1 MVDEET
7 AASDV
12 QGHRK
17 RLRERLL
24 LDPDG
29 LHDYELIEYLLGLTL
44 RRVDT
49 KPIAKDLL
57 RRFGSLNALMEADA
71 TALTRVEGL
80 GEVSVAALRIAR
92 ATALRLLRAR
102 ATAAPILSNWQALA
116 DYLHADMAHDTIER
130 FRVLHLNTRN
140 MIIRDEV
147 MAKGTIDQTAVHVR
161 EVIKRALDTGAAALI
176 LVHNHPSGDPSPS
189 RADIDI
195 TRAIVAA
202 ARPLGISVHDHV
214 IVAGTGQLSLR
225 AQGLI

>member
-1 MVDEET
+1 MVDEEI

-12 QGHRK
+12 QGHRG
-17 RLRERLL
+17 RLRARLL
-24 LDPDG
+24 ADPDG
-29 LHDYELIEYLLGLTL
+29 LHDYELVEYLLGLTL

-49 KPIAKDLL
+49 KPLAKELL
-57 RRFGSLNALMEADA
+57 RTFG
-71 TALTRVEGL
+71 GL
-80 GEVSVAALRIAR
+80 GGLMDADPLVLARVPGMGETSVAGLRIAR
-92 ATALRLLRAR
+92 ATAIRLLRER

-140 MIIRDEV
+140 MIVRDEV
-147 MAKGTIDQTAVHVR
+147 MARGTIDQAAVHVR

-176 LVHNHPSGDPSPS
+176 LVHNHPSGDPAPS

-202 ARPLGISVHDHV
+202 ARPLGIAVHDHV
-214 IVAGTGQLSLR
+214 IVGAAGQTSLR

>member
-1 MVDEET
+1 MVDEDT
-7 AASDV
+7 ATSDV
-12 QGHRK
+12 QGHRG
-17 RLRERLL
+17 RLRERLF

-29 LHDYELIEYLLGLTL
+29 LHDYELVEYLLGLTL

-49 KPIAKDLL
+49 KPLAKELL
-57 RRFGSLNALMEADA
+57 RRFGSLNALMTADPMVLA
-71 TALTRVEGL
+71 RVPGL
-80 GEVSVAALRIAR
+80 GATSVAALRVAR
-92 ATALRLLRAR
+92 ATAIRLLRER

-140 MIIRDEV
+140 MIMRDEV
-147 MAKGTIDQTAVHVR
+147 MAQGTIDQAAVHVR

-202 ARPLGISVHDHV
+202 ARPLGIAVHDHV
-214 IVAGTGQLSLR
+214 IVAGSGQLSLR

>member
-1 MVDEET
+1 MVDEEI

-24 LDPDG
+24 LDSDG

-57 RRFGSLNALMEADA
+57 RRFGSLNALMDADA
-71 TALTRVEGL
+71 MALTRVEGL

-92 ATALRLLRAR
+92 ATAIRLLRER

-140 MIIRDEV
+140 MIMRDEV
-147 MAKGTIDQTAVHVR
+147 MAQGTIDQAAVHVR

-202 ARPLGISVHDHV
+202 ARPLGILVHDHV
-214 IVAGTGQLSLR
+214 IVAGSGQLSLR
-225 AQGLI
+225 AKGLI

>member
-49 KPIAKDLL
+49 KPIAKGLL

-71 TALTRVEGL
+71 MALTRVEGL

-92 ATALRLLRAR
+92 ATAIRLLRER

-140 MIIRDEV
+140 MIVRDEV
-147 MAKGTIDQTAVHVR
+147 MAQGTIDQAAVHVR

-202 ARPLGISVHDHV
+202 ARPLGIAVHDHV
-214 IVAGTGQLSLR
+214 IVAGSGQLSLR
-225 AQGLI
+225 ARGLI